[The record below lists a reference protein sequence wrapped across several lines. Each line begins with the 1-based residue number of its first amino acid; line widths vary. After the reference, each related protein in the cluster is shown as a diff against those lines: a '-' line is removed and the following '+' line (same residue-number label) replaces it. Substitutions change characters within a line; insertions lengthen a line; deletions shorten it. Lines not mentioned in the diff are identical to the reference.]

1 MYKKAGLE
9 EREINGKPCLIRD
22 DLDLEQKD
30 EFGRTNKE
38 RMENGLAPLD
48 KNGKPIELH
57 HIGQKSDSPLAEL
70 TQEEHR
76 GKGNDGILHDK
87 NKDTEIDR
95 IAFREEKEE
104 HWKTRAGNAQE
115 V

>member
-1 MYKKAGLE
+1 
-9 EREINGKPCLIRD
+9 
-22 DLDLEQKD
+22 
-30 EFGRTNKE
+30 
-38 RMENGLAPLD
+38 
-48 KNGKPIELH
+48 
-57 HIGQKSDSPLAEL
+57 L